1 MDNFLN
7 EFFGRKKKPEQS
19 QPSGDTARP
28 EISQPTGPAGPDLG
42 KAEREKDP
50 AREKE
55 IEIKWD
61 PRQRCLVVETEQVLK
76 PESLERVRIK
86 LAKGQI
92 RIEET
97 DEVGR
102 PELIVT
108 ERIYA
113 GSESEAS
120 NFYKQNRS
128 GVDVEVDSD
137 SLSVT
142 EKSSSG
148 VVSGGSGSVNVQG
161 AGGVVIIGSDIGGN
175 ISNRVNGGT
184 GSTVIIDGRQ
194 TGSSQSA
201 SRGET
206 QVVLKVPVAENVEGK
221 EPEPERAY
229 FITVDSG
236 HIGVENGTGRYTIS
250 AGSGNVVIKGCRMMA
265 GSKIETGSGG
275 IEVTG
280 TTFNSCRIETG
291 SGNVGVTGTTFN
303 LCTIQT
309 GSGNVGVTRTTFNLC
324 TIQTGSGNVGV
335 TGILDSFIIITG
347 SGNVGVTGIF
357 TGENTVKTGTGDISV
372 GFDRGQGEIIVQ
384 TILGGRVIK
393 EIIYF
398 EGIKNPNGQTA
409 RLSLITQAGKIEVN
423 E

>member
-1 MDNFLN
+1 MK
-7 EFFGRKKKPEQS
+7 EFFNNFNKWGRRILGVGQPQSEQPQADEEQS
-19 QPSGDTARP
+19 QASVGTARP
-28 EISQPTGPAGPDLG
+28 EISQPTGPAGPNTEEAGCG
-42 KAEREKDP
+42 KDS
-50 AREKE
+50 ARTEE
-55 IEIKWD
+55 GETPGTWN
-61 PRQRCLVVETEQVLK
+61 PEQGCLEVETKRVL
-76 PESLERVRIK
+76 ELGSLSTVLIK
-86 LAKGQI
+86 LARGKVHVVG
-92 RIEET
+92 T
-97 DEVGR
+97 DEVEQ
-102 PELIVT
+102 PELTIT

-113 GSESEAS
+113 GSKSEAAG
-120 NFYKQNRS
+120 FYKKNGS
-128 GVDVEVDSD
+128 GVGVKVDSD
-137 SLSVT
+137 TLSVT
-142 EKSSSG
+142 EKNSSG

-309 GSGNVGVTRTTFNLC
+309 GSGNVGVT
-324 TIQTGSGNVGV
+324 
-335 TGILDSFIIITG
+335 GILDSFIIITG

>member
-1 MDNFLN
+1 MKFLKR
-7 EFFGRKKKPEQS
+7 FFGGEEESEQS
-19 QPSGDTARP
+19 KAFGNTRRP
-28 EISQPTGPAGPDLG
+28 ENSQSTGPAEPDLG
-42 KAEREKDP
+42 EAGRGKGP

-55 IEIKWD
+55 IEIEWD
-61 PRQRCLVVETEQVLK
+61 PKQGCLVVETEQVLK

-309 GSGNVGVTRTTFNLC
+309 GSGNVGVT
-324 TIQTGSGNVGV
+324 
-335 TGILDSFIIITG
+335 GILDSFIIITG

>member
-1 MDNFLN
+1 MKFLKR
-7 EFFGRKKKPEQS
+7 FFGGEEESEQS
-19 QPSGDTARP
+19 KAFGNTRRP
-28 EISQPTGPAGPDLG
+28 ENSQSTGPAEPDLG
-42 KAEREKDP
+42 EAGRGKGP

-55 IEIKWD
+55 IEIEWD
-61 PRQRCLVVETEQVLK
+61 PKQGCLVVETEQVLK

-113 GSESEAS
+113 GSEPEATG
-120 NFYKQNRS
+120 FYEKNGS
-128 GVDVEVDSD
+128 GVNVSAGSK
-137 SLSVT
+137 SLLVKG
-142 EKSSSG
+142 ESSSG
-148 VVSGGSGSVNVQG
+148 VVSGGSGSGQT
-161 AGGVVIIGSDIGGN
+161 AGLLGNVVISNSKISGN
-175 ISNRVNGGT
+175 IVNT
-184 GSTVIIDGRQ
+184 ALRDGQ
-194 TGSSQSA
+194 EIGASQSGL
-201 SRGET
+201 RET
-206 QVVLKVPVAENVEGK
+206 QVVLKVPVAKNLDEGK
-221 EPEPERAY
+221 APEPERAY

-291 SGNVGVTGTTFN
+291 SGNVGVTG
-303 LCTIQT
+303 
-309 GSGNVGVTRTTFNLC
+309 TTFNLC